1 MAEETDGVG
10 ETFDDSLRIALTIAS
25 QFGERIARL
34 REQLARQREASAI
47 QEARELQARFE
58 AERGAARASLVPIE
72 QAEWWNQA
80 TPEDIAGVHETATA
94 WRDVD
99 DVARDA
105 GDTIKNEVRG
115 RYGIDVDA
123 PGADPA
129 AVAAAVRDAERD
141 RADAATERQ
150 RAGEDLTASQLLFAN
165 AERHE
170 RENREAADRDWNID
184 DLDGLAGTDLSAG
197 DEHRE
202 QAVKAADVARVE
214 RGSGELDYDS
224 SERRERFAASLEG
237 KADQKTVNARI
248 LADGENAK
256 HPREAVTSQPGKGAK
271 LHRSGK
277 TSVQQRDRGGLS
289 R

>member
-34 REQLARQREASAI
+34 REQLARQREASAV
-47 QEARELQARFE
+47 QEARELEARFE
-58 AERGAARASLVPIE
+58 AERGAARASLAPVKHP
-72 QAEWWNQA
+72 EWWNQA
-80 TPEDIAGVHETATA
+80 TAEDIAGVHETATA
-94 WRDVD
+94 WRDFD
-99 DVARDA
+99 DVAREA
-105 GDTIKNEVRG
+105 GDTINHEVQE
-115 RYGIDVDA
+115 RYGIDIEA

-129 AVAAAVRDAERD
+129 VIAAALRDAERD
-141 RADAATERQ
+141 RADAAIERQ

-165 AERHE
+165 ADRHG
-170 RENREAADRDWNID
+170 REAQEVADRDWNH
-184 DLDGLAGTDLSAG
+184 G
-197 DEHRE
+197 DADEVDVKTRDE
-202 QAVKAADVARVE
+202 DRKQATEAADQARVE

-237 KADQKTVNARI
+237 KADQKTINAQI

-256 HPREAVTSQPGKGAK
+256 HPREAVMT
-271 LHRSGK
+271 RSGK
-277 TSVQQRDRGGLS
+277 AAKPRHSSKGSVQQRDRGGLS

>member
-47 QEARELQARFE
+47 QEVRELQGRFE
-58 AERGAARASLVPIE
+58 AERGAARASLAPIE

-105 GDTIKNEVRG
+105 GDTIKHEVRE

-123 PGADPA
+123 TGVDPA
-129 AVAAAVRDAERD
+129 AVAAAFRDAERD
-141 RADAATERQ
+141 RADAAAERQ
-150 RAGEDLTASQLLFAN
+150 RAGEDLTASQLLFAS
-165 AERHE
+165 ADRHE
-170 RENREAADRDWNID
+170 REAREATDQDWNID
-184 DLDGLAGTDLSAG
+184 DLDGIPATELSAG
-197 DEHRE
+197 DEDRK
-202 QAVKAADVARVE
+202 QAVEAAYEGHVE
-214 RGSGELDYDS
+214 RGSGKLDYDS

-237 KADQKTVNARI
+237 KADQKTINARI

-256 HPREAVTSQPGKGAK
+256 HPREAITSQSGKAARPR
-271 LHRSGK
+271 RSGK
-277 TSVQQRDRGGLS
+277 SNVQQRDRGGLS